1 MSCKYFN
8 PELTKNQ
15 IIKHSKHQFI
25 EGDVEHWW
33 HEETG
38 RGIRTRFSDDLLW
51 LPYVVADYIEF
62 TGDYSILNVKTKY
75 LKGEVLPDGVDEKY
89 DLYLP
94 SEIEGTI
101 YEHCIKAIE
110 KSLDFGEHGLP
121 KIGSGDWNDGFST
134 VGNKG
139 KGESVWLA
147 FFLGNVLERFSK
159 LCEYVEKNINN
170 NGENDEMHGIACNEK
185 SNADDSKLIEL
196 KSIKYR
202 EIAERLRKSINA
214 NAWDGRWF
222 NRAFTDDGKV
232 LR

>member
-1 MSCKYFN
+1 M
-8 PELTKNQ
+8 
-15 IIKHSKHQFI
+15 HQFE

-51 LPYVVADYIEF
+51 LPYVVAEYVEF
-62 TGDYSILNVKTKY
+62 TGDYSILDIETNY
-75 LKGEVLPDGVDEKY
+75 LKGCILENGVDERY

-94 SEIEGTI
+94 TEESESI
-101 YEHCIKAIE
+101 YNHCIKAIE
-110 KSLDFGEHGLP
+110 KSLNFGEHGLP

-147 FFLGNVLERFSK
+147 FFLCSVLDKFSK
-159 LCEYVEKNINN
+159 ICEQRK
-170 NGENDEMHGIACNEK
+170 
-185 SNADDSKLIEL
+185 DDRFE
-196 KSIKYR
+196 KYR
-202 EIAERLRKSINA
+202 KIREELRKAINL

-232 LR
+232 LRKSSK